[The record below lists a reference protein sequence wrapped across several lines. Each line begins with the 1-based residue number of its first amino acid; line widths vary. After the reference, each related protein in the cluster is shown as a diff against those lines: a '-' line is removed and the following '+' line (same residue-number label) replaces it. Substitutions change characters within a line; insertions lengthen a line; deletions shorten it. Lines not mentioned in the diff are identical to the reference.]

1 MRKIIKFFDK
11 WEDKNR
17 AYLSRRPILYAF
29 VGGTGI
35 VLFWRGV
42 WETADMFSLSGPMSI
57 LISMIIL
64 LATGLFV
71 SFFIGHH
78 IILSGIKQEKKIEE
92 KEESEIKMEIDVL
105 QSEMIILNELKGKIE
120 KIEKDINKIL
130 NNK

>member
-1 MRKIIKFFDK
+1 MVKKLIKFFDK

-17 AYLSRRPILYAF
+17 SFLSRRPILYAF
-29 VGGTGI
+29 IGGTGI

-42 WETADMFSLSGPMSI
+42 WETADMFSISGPMSI
-57 LISMIIL
+57 LISMAIL

-105 QSEMIILNELKGKIE
+105 QSEMNILNELKGKIE
-120 KIEKDINKIL
+120 KIEKDIEKIKL
-130 NNK
+130 K

>member
-57 LISMIIL
+57 LISMMIL

-105 QSEMIILNELKGKIE
+105 QSEMIILNELKRKIE
-120 KIEKDINKIL
+120 KIEKDIEIIKS
-130 NNK
+130 K